1 MRKRIVRKLLVIVI
15 ISTITTAFDFAPVF
29 AEPTLFPSCP
39 PPRQHNGE
47 TIWETGTVK
56 EVIDGDT
63 AIVATCRGDLII
75 RFIGVQ
81 APESLKL
88 EPYAFA
94 QCGSDQATAL
104 IKNLI
109 PIGTEVELR
118 SMQEDSFNK
127 YTIPFRAYRSIYT
140 KDMQGNFTV
149 DIQRTLVDAGLAMW
163 FPNAYESFHNK
174 EYLVAIEIAIS
185 KKVGLWSKKLCPGE
199 STEEDNLEIWIN
211 TDSKLPG
218 ENPFGEYV
226 QIYNNSKSEV
236 DLSDWI
242 LRDTSLALHDPKYWL
257 PKATILPSHEVL
269 TVYLGAVPPGYQLGK
284 NEISLGLTRAIL
296 HNPSNQTD
304 TATVFNGDGVYL
316 LSPITKAGGGNMR
329 AWSHDP
335 CLKSDCSIP
344 SWVVRPQTL
353 DQILIA
359 GTSLHSEVSSLFV
372 KYAASPSLSNPGL
385 VLIDP
390 KTNEVLY
397 GNLEKSPRTPASVL
411 KLVSTFSAL
420 HFLGP
425 DTTMQT
431 AIYST
436 KTKNRYVLIGE
447 LDPWLSSNV
456 NLSRENEQPFLPILI
471 TEANVKKS
479 RSITIEYFGLYE
491 TDLKNLAKYLRTQRI
506 TLKYKK
512 ISKEVAQNQVIDEIS
527 HFNSAPVAKMV
538 EFALLWSDNILADRL
553 GKAAARSLGEST
565 KGPGL
570 QRTFTAALNTLGINT
585 EGLQIE
591 DGSGL
596 SHENRISAIT
606 LAQLL
611 IKTRGIARY
620 SALYD
625 GLPIA
630 GKTGTLKKRFIETAP
645 NAVGLARAKTGWL
658 SETVSLAGYVT
669 SGDREYV
676 FVMIA
681 DRITPTLTSRE
692 KVRKIMDKMIGTLIK
707 ESATVGL
714 DDPYNN
720 ANTSDQDDAT

>member
-1 MRKRIVRKLLVIVI
+1 MRKKIVRKLLAIVI
-15 ISTITTAFDFAPVF
+15 ISAIATAFDFVPVS
-29 AEPTLFPSCP
+29 AEPVSFPSCP
-39 PPRQHNGE
+39 QPRQNNGE
-47 TIWETGTVK
+47 VTWETGTVK
-56 EVIDGDT
+56 EVVDGDT
-63 AIVATCRGDLII
+63 AIVATCKGDLII

-88 EPYAFA
+88 QPYTSA
-94 QCGSDQATAL
+94 QCGSDQARAL

-109 PIGTEVELR
+109 PIGAEVELR
-118 SMQEDSFNK
+118 SMYEDSSNK
-127 YTIPFRAYRSIYT
+127 YEIHPRTYRSIYA
-140 KDMQGNFTV
+140 KDMQGNFTI
-149 DIQRTLVDAGLAMW
+149 DIQRTLIDAGLGMW
-163 FPNAYESFHNK
+163 FPSAYESFHNK
-174 EYLVAIEIAIS
+174 AYLAAIEIAIS
-185 KKVGLWSKKLCPGE
+185 KKVGLWSKKLCRRE
-199 STEEDNLEIWIN
+199 STAEDNLEIWVN
-211 TDSKLPG
+211 SDSKLPG

-242 LRDTSLALHDPKYWL
+242 LRDTSLVLYDPKYWL
-257 PKATILPSHEVL
+257 PKVTILPSHEVL
-269 TVYLGAVPPGYQLGK
+269 TVYLGVVPRGYQLGK
-284 NEISLGLTRAIL
+284 NEISLGLTRAVL
-296 HNPSNQTD
+296 RNPSNPTD
-304 TATVFNGDGVYL
+304 TATVFDGDAVYL
-316 LSPITKAGGGNMR
+316 LSPIIRAGGGNMR

-359 GTSLHSEVSSLFV
+359 GTSLHAEVSSLFA

-390 KTNEVLY
+390 KTNGVLY
-397 GNLEKSPRTPASVL
+397 GNLENSPRTPASLL

-425 DTTMQT
+425 DTKMQT

-436 KTKNRYVLIGE
+436 KTKNRYVLMGE

-456 NLSRENEQPFLPILI
+456 NLSKKNEQPFLPTLI
-471 TEANVKKS
+471 TKANVKKS
-479 RSITIEYFGLYE
+479 RSITIEYAGLYK
-491 TDLKNLAKYLRTQRI
+491 TDLKNLAKYLRTKRI
-506 TLKYKK
+506 TLKYKE
-512 ISKEVAQNQVIDEIS
+512 ISKEVAQNKVSKEIS
-527 HFNSAPVAKMV
+527 HLNSAPVAKMV
-538 EFALLWSDNILADRL
+538 EFALLWSDNRLADRL

-570 QRTFTAALNTLGINT
+570 QKTFTAALNTLDINT

-620 SALYD
+620 NALYE

-630 GKTGTLKKRFIETAP
+630 GKTGTLEKRFIEIAP
-645 NAVGLARAKTGWL
+645 NAVGLVRAKTGWL
-658 SETVSLAGYVT
+658 SGTVSLAGYVI

-676 FVMIA
+676 FVAIA
-681 DRITPTLTSRE
+681 DRIRPTLTSRK
-692 KVRKIMDKMIGTLIK
+692 KVREIMDKMIGTLAK
-707 ESATVGL
+707 PKSL
-714 DDPYNN
+714 
-720 ANTSDQDDAT
+720 

>member
-1 MRKRIVRKLLVIVI
+1 MRKKIVRKLLAVVM
-15 ISTITTAFDFAPVF
+15 ISAIATAFDFAPVS
-29 AEPTLFPSCP
+29 AEPVSFPSCP
-39 PPRQHNGE
+39 QPRQNNGE
-47 TIWETGTVK
+47 VTWETGTVK
-56 EVIDGDT
+56 EVVDGDT
-63 AIVATCRGDLII
+63 AIVATCKGDLII

-88 EPYAFA
+88 QPYTSA
-94 QCGSDQATAL
+94 QCGSDQARAL

-109 PIGTEVELR
+109 PIGAEVELR
-118 SMQEDSFNK
+118 SMYEDSSNK
-127 YTIPFRAYRSIYT
+127 YEIHPRTYRSIYA
-140 KDMQGNFTV
+140 KDMQGNFTI
-149 DIQRTLVDAGLAMW
+149 DIQRTLIDAGLGMW
-163 FPNAYESFHNK
+163 FPSAYESFHNK
-174 EYLVAIEIAIS
+174 EYLAAIEIAIS
-185 KKVGLWSKKLCPGE
+185 KKVGLWSKKLCRRE
-199 STEEDNLEIWIN
+199 STAEDNLEIWVN
-211 TDSKLPG
+211 SDSKLPG

-226 QIYNNSKSEV
+226 QIYNNSNSEV

-242 LRDTSLALHDPKYWL
+242 LRDTSLALYAPKYWL
-257 PKATILPSHEVL
+257 PKKTILPSHEVL
-269 TVYLGAVPPGYQLGK
+269 TVYLGAVPRGYQLGK
-284 NEISLGLTRAIL
+284 NEISLGLTRAVL
-296 HNPSNQTD
+296 RNPSNQTD
-304 TATVFNGDGVYL
+304 TATVFDGDAVYL
-316 LSPITKAGGGNMR
+316 LSPIIRAGGGNMR

-359 GTSLHSEVSSLFV
+359 GTSLHVEVSSLFA

-390 KTNEVLY
+390 KTNGILY
-397 GNLEKSPRTPASVL
+397 GNLENSPRTPASLL

-425 DTTMQT
+425 DTKMQT

-436 KTKNRYVLIGE
+436 KTKNRYVLMGE

-456 NLSRENEQPFLPILI
+456 NLSKKNEQPFLPTLI
-471 TEANVKKS
+471 TKANVKKS
-479 RSITIEYFGLYE
+479 RSITIEYSGLYK
-491 TDLKNLAKYLRTQRI
+491 TDLKNLAKYLRTKRI
-506 TLKYKK
+506 TLKYKE
-512 ISKEVAQNQVIDEIS
+512 ISKEVAQNKVSKEIS
-527 HFNSAPVAKMV
+527 HLNSAPVARMV
-538 EFALLWSDNILADRL
+538 EFALLWSDNKLADRL

-570 QRTFTAALNTLGINT
+570 QKTFTAALNTLDINT

-620 SALYD
+620 NALYE

-630 GKTGTLKKRFIETAP
+630 GKTGTLEKRFIETAP
-645 NAVGLARAKTGWL
+645 DAVGLVRAKTGWI
-658 SETVSLAGYVT
+658 SGTVSLAGYVT

-676 FVMIA
+676 FVAIA
-681 DRITPTLTSRE
+681 DRITPTLTSRK
-692 KVRKIMDKMIGTLIK
+692 KVREIMDKMIGTLAK
-707 ESATVGL
+707 PKSL
-714 DDPYNN
+714 
-720 ANTSDQDDAT
+720 

>member
-1 MRKRIVRKLLVIVI
+1 MRKRIVRKLLVILI
-15 ISTITTAFDFAPVF
+15 ISAITTAFNFVPAS
-29 AEPTLFPSCP
+29 AESDLLPSCP
-39 PPRQHNGE
+39 PPLQHNGE

-56 EVIDGDT
+56 EVVDGDT
-63 AIVATCRGDLII
+63 AIVATCKGDLII

-81 APESLKL
+81 APESFKSK
-88 EPYAFA
+88 PYTYP
-94 QCGSDQATAL
+94 QCGSRQATAL

-109 PIGTEVELR
+109 PIGAEVELR
-118 SMQEDSFNK
+118 SMHEGSSNK
-127 YTIPFRAYRSIYT
+127 YGILPRSYRSIYA
-140 KDMQGNFTV
+140 KDMQGNFTI
-149 DIQRTLVDAGLAMW
+149 DIQRALVDAGLAMW
-163 FPNAYESFHNK
+163 FPNAYESFRNK
-174 EYLVAIEIAIS
+174 EYLEAIEVAIS
-185 KKVGLWSKKLCPGE
+185 KKVGLWSKKLCRRE
-199 STEEDNLEIWIN
+199 NTEEDNLEIWVN

-236 DLSDWI
+236 DLSDWV
-242 LRDTSLALHDPKYWL
+242 LRDTSLALYDRKYWL
-257 PKATILPSHEVL
+257 PKVTILPSYEVL

-316 LSPITKAGGGNMR
+316 LSPIIIAGGGNMR

-359 GTSLHSEVSSLFV
+359 GTSLRSEVSSLFAR
-372 KYAASPSLSNPGL
+372 YAASPSLANPGL
-385 VLIDP
+385 VLMDP
-390 KTNEVLY
+390 KTSEVLY

-420 HFLGP
+420 HFLEP
-425 DTTMQT
+425 DTKMQT

-436 KTKNRYVLIGE
+436 KTKNKYVLMGE

-456 NLSRENEQPFLPILI
+456 NLSKKNGQPFLPTLI

-491 TDLKNLAKYLRTQRI
+491 TDLKNLVKYLRTQRI

-512 ISKEVAQNQVIDEIS
+512 ISKEVAQNQVSEEIS
-527 HFNSAPVAKMV
+527 HLNSAPVAKMV
-538 EFALLWSDNILADRL
+538 EFALLWSDNTLANRL

-570 QRTFTAALNTLGINT
+570 QRTFTAALNTLDINT
-585 EGLQIE
+585 EELQIE

-645 NAVGLARAKTGWL
+645 NAVGLARAKTGFL
-658 SETVSLAGYVT
+658 SGTVSLAGYVT
-669 SGDREYV
+669 SGDQEYV
-676 FVMIA
+676 LVVIA
-681 DRITPTLTSRE
+681 DRITPTLTSRKKARE
-692 KVRKIMDKMIGTLIK
+692 IMDKMIGTLTK
-707 ESATVGL
+707 VGPAVGL
-714 DDPYNN
+714 ADPYDN
-720 ANTSDQDDAT
+720 ANASDQDGAA

>member
-1 MRKRIVRKLLVIVI
+1 MRKRIVRKLLAIVI
-15 ISTITTAFDFAPVF
+15 ISAIATAFDFVPVS
-29 AEPTLFPSCP
+29 AEPARFPSCP
-39 PPRQHNGE
+39 HPRQHNGE
-47 TIWETGTVK
+47 VTWETGTVK
-56 EVIDGDT
+56 EVVDGDT
-63 AIVATCRGDLII
+63 AIVATCKGDLII

-88 EPYAFA
+88 DPYTPA

-104 IKNLI
+104 VKKLI
-109 PIGTEVELR
+109 PVGAEVALR
-118 SMQEDSFNK
+118 SMYEDSSNK
-127 YTIPFRAYRSIYT
+127 YEIRPRTYRSIYA
-140 KDMQGNFTV
+140 KDMQGNFTI
-149 DIQRTLVDAGLAMW
+149 DIQRTLVDAGFGMW
-163 FPNAYESFHNK
+163 FPSAYESFHNK
-174 EYLVAIEIAIS
+174 EYLAAIEIAIS
-185 KKVGLWSKKLCPGE
+185 KKVGLWSKKLCRRE
-199 STEEDNLEIWIN
+199 STEEDNLEIWVN

-242 LRDTSLALHDPKYWL
+242 LRDTSLALYDPKYWL
-257 PKATILPSHEVL
+257 PKVTILPSQEVL
-269 TVYLGAVPPGYQLGK
+269 TVYLGAVPPGYQLDK
-284 NEISLGLTRAIL
+284 NEISLGLTRAVL
-296 HNPSNQTD
+296 RNPSNQTD
-304 TATVFNGDGVYL
+304 TATVFDGDAVYL
-316 LSPITKAGGGNMR
+316 LSPIIKAGGGNMR

-344 SWVVRPQTL
+344 SWVVRPQIL

-372 KYAASPSLSNPGL
+372 KYAASLSLSNPGL

-390 KTNEVLY
+390 KTNGVLY
-397 GNLEKSPRTPASVL
+397 GNLEKSPRTPASLL

-425 DTTMQT
+425 DTKMQT

-436 KTKNRYVLIGE
+436 KTKNKYVLMGE

-456 NLSRENEQPFLPILI
+456 NLSKKNEQPFLPTLI
-471 TEANVKKS
+471 RKANVKKS
-479 RSITIEYFGLYE
+479 RSITIEYFGLYK
-491 TDLKNLAKYLRTQRI
+491 TDLKNLAKYLRTKRI

-512 ISKEVAQNQVIDEIS
+512 ISEEVAQNKASKEIS
-527 HFNSAPVAKMV
+527 HLNSAPVAKMV
-538 EFALLWSDNILADRL
+538 EFALLWSDNKLSDRL

-570 QRTFTAALNTLGINT
+570 QKTFIAALNTLDINT
-585 EGLQIE
+585 DGLQIE

-596 SHENRISAIT
+596 SHKNRISAIT

-620 SALYD
+620 NALYD

-630 GKTGTLKKRFIETAP
+630 GKTGTLEKRFIETAP
-645 NAVGLARAKTGWL
+645 DAVGLVRAKTGWL
-658 SETVSLAGYVT
+658 SGTVSLAGYIT

-676 FVMIA
+676 LVAIA
-681 DRITPTLTSRE
+681 DRITPTSTSRK
-692 KVRKIMDKMIGTLIK
+692 KVRKIMDKMFGTLAK
-707 ESATVGL
+707 PKSL
-714 DDPYNN
+714 
-720 ANTSDQDDAT
+720 

>member
-1 MRKRIVRKLLVIVI
+1 M
-15 ISTITTAFDFAPVF
+15 ITTAFDFAPVS
-29 AEPTLFPSCP
+29 AEPALSPPCP
-39 PPRQHNGE
+39 QPRQQNGE

-56 EVIDGDT
+56 KVVDGDT
-63 AIVATCRGDLII
+63 AIVATCKGDLII

-81 APESLKL
+81 APESFKA
-88 EPYAFA
+88 EPYIPA
-94 QCGSDQATAL
+94 QCGSYQATAL

-109 PIGTEVELR
+109 PIGAEVELR
-118 SMQEDSFNK
+118 SMHEGSFNK
-127 YTIPFRAYRSIYT
+127 YEMPLRSYRSIYT
-140 KDMQGNFTV
+140 KDMQGNFTI

-163 FPNAYESFHNK
+163 FPSAYESFHNK
-174 EYLVAIEIAIS
+174 EYLEAIEIAIS
-185 KKVGLWSKKLCPGE
+185 KKVGLWSKKLCRRE

-211 TDSKLPG
+211 TDSKLSG

-226 QIYNNSKSEV
+226 QIYNNSKSNV

-242 LRDTSLALHDPKYWL
+242 LRDTSLALQDPKYWL
-257 PKATILPSHEVL
+257 PKATILLSHEVL
-269 TVYLGAVPPGYQLGK
+269 TVYLGAVPPGYQLGR
-284 NEISLGLTRAIL
+284 NEISLGLKRAIL

-316 LSPITKAGGGNMR
+316 LSPISRAGGGNMR

-344 SWVVRPQTL
+344 LWVVRPQTL

-359 GTSLHSEVSSLFV
+359 GTPLRSEVSSLFA

-390 KTNEVLY
+390 KTDEVLY
-397 GNLEKSPRTPASVL
+397 GNLEKSPRTPASLL

-425 DTTMQT
+425 DTEMQT

-436 KTKNRYVLIGE
+436 KTKNKYVLIGE

-456 NLSRENEQPFLPILI
+456 NLSKKNEQPFLPTLI
-471 TEANVKKS
+471 TKANIKKS
-479 RSITIEYFGLYE
+479 RFIAIEYFGLYE
-491 TDLKNLAKYLRTQRI
+491 TDLKNLAKYLRTKRI

-512 ISKEVAQNQVIDEIS
+512 ISKEVAQNQVSKEIS
-527 HFNSAPVAKMV
+527 HLNSASVAKMV
-538 EFALLWSDNILADRL
+538 EFALLWSENTLANRL

-570 QRTFTAALNTLGINT
+570 QKTFTAALNTLDINID
-585 EGLQIE
+585 GLQIE

-645 NAVGLARAKTGWL
+645 NAVGLVRAKTGWL
-658 SETVSLAGYVT
+658 SGTVSLAGYVT

-676 FVMIA
+676 LVVIA
-681 DRITPTLTSRE
+681 DRITPTLTSRK
-692 KVRKIMDKMIGTLIK
+692 KVRAIMDKMIGTLMK
-707 ESATVGL
+707 EGAALGL
-714 DDPYNN
+714 ADSNEG
-720 ANTSDQDDAT
+720 QF

>member
-1 MRKRIVRKLLVIVI
+1 MRKRIVRKLLAIVI
-15 ISTITTAFDFAPVF
+15 ISAIATAFDFVPVS
-29 AEPTLFPSCP
+29 AEPARFPSCP
-39 PPRQHNGE
+39 HPRQHNGE
-47 TIWETGTVK
+47 VTWETGTVK
-56 EVIDGDT
+56 EVVDGDT
-63 AIVATCRGDLII
+63 AIVATCKGDLII

-88 EPYAFA
+88 DPYTPA

-104 IKNLI
+104 IKKLI
-109 PIGTEVELR
+109 PVGAEVELR
-118 SMQEDSFNK
+118 SMYEDSSNK
-127 YTIPFRAYRSIYT
+127 YEIHPRTYRSIYA
-140 KDMQGNFTV
+140 KDMQGNFTI
-149 DIQRTLVDAGLAMW
+149 DIQLTLVDAGLGMW
-163 FPNAYESFHNK
+163 FPSAYESFHNK
-174 EYLVAIEIAIS
+174 EYLAAIEIAIS
-185 KKVGLWSKKLCPGE
+185 KKVGLWSKKLCRRE
-199 STEEDNLEIWIN
+199 STEEDNLEIWVN

-236 DLSDWI
+236 NLSDWI
-242 LRDTSLALHDPKYWL
+242 LRDTSLALYDPKYWL
-257 PKATILPSHEVL
+257 PKVTILPSQEVL
-269 TVYLGAVPPGYQLGK
+269 TVYLGAVPQGYQLDK
-284 NEISLGLTRAIL
+284 NEISLGLTRAVL
-296 HNPSNQTD
+296 RNPSNQTD
-304 TATVFNGDGVYL
+304 TATVFDGDGVYL
-316 LSPITKAGGGNMR
+316 LSPIIKAGGGNMR

-397 GNLEKSPRTPASVL
+397 GNLENSPRTPASLL

-425 DTTMQT
+425 DTKMQT

-436 KTKNRYVLIGE
+436 ETKNRYVLMGE

-456 NLSRENEQPFLPILI
+456 NLAEKNNQPFLPTLI
-471 TEANVKKS
+471 TKANVKKS
-479 RSITIEYFGLYE
+479 RSITIEYSGLYE
-491 TDLKNLAKYLRTQRI
+491 TDLKNLAKYLRTKRI

-512 ISKEVAQNQVIDEIS
+512 ISKEVAQDQASEEIS
-527 HFNSAPVAKMV
+527 RLDSASVAKMV
-538 EFALLWSDNILADRL
+538 EFALLWSENILADRL
-553 GKAAARSLGEST
+553 GKAAARFLGEST

-570 QRTFTAALNTLGINT
+570 QKTFTAALNTLDINT

-611 IKTRGIARY
+611 IRTRGIARY
-620 SALYD
+620 NALYD

-630 GKTGTLKKRFIETAP
+630 GKTGTLEKRFIETAP
-645 NAVGLARAKTGWL
+645 DAVGLVRAKTGWL
-658 SETVSLAGYVT
+658 SGTVSLAGYVT

-676 FVMIA
+676 FVAIA
-681 DRITPTLTSRE
+681 DRITPTLTSRK
-692 KVRKIMDKMIGTLIK
+692 KVREMMDKMIGTLAK
-707 ESATVGL
+707 PKSL
-714 DDPYNN
+714 
-720 ANTSDQDDAT
+720 

>member
-1 MRKRIVRKLLVIVI
+1 MRKKIVRKLLAVVM
-15 ISTITTAFDFAPVF
+15 ISAIATAFDFAPVS
-29 AEPTLFPSCP
+29 AEPVSFPSCP
-39 PPRQHNGE
+39 HPRQNNGE
-47 TIWETGTVK
+47 VTWETGTVK
-56 EVIDGDT
+56 EVVDGDT
-63 AIVATCRGDLII
+63 AIVATCKGDLII

-88 EPYAFA
+88 EPYTSA
-94 QCGSDQATAL
+94 QCGSDQARAL

-109 PIGTEVELR
+109 PIGAEVELR
-118 SMQEDSFNK
+118 SMYEDSSNK
-127 YTIPFRAYRSIYT
+127 YEIHPRTYRSIYA
-140 KDMQGNFTV
+140 KDMQGNFTI
-149 DIQRTLVDAGLAMW
+149 DIQRTLIDAGLGMW
-163 FPNAYESFHNK
+163 FPSAYESFHNK
-174 EYLVAIEIAIS
+174 EYLAAIEIAIS
-185 KKVGLWSKKLCPGE
+185 KRVGLWSKKLCRRE
-199 STEEDNLEIWIN
+199 STAEDNLEIWVN
-211 TDSKLPG
+211 SDSKLPG
-218 ENPFGEYV
+218 ENPFGEYI
-226 QIYNNSKSEV
+226 QIYNNSNSKV

-242 LRDTSLALHDPKYWL
+242 LRDTSLALYDPKYWL
-257 PKATILPSHEVL
+257 PKVTILPSYEVL
-269 TVYLGAVPPGYQLGK
+269 TVYLGAVPRGYQLGK
-284 NEISLGLTRAIL
+284 NEISLGLTRAVL
-296 HNPSNQTD
+296 RNPSNPTD
-304 TATVFNGDGVYL
+304 TATVFDGDAVYL
-316 LSPITKAGGGNMR
+316 LSPIIRAGGGNMR

-359 GTSLHSEVSSLFV
+359 GTSLHAEVSSLFA

-390 KTNEVLY
+390 KTNGILY
-397 GNLEKSPRTPASVL
+397 GNLENSPRTPASLL

-425 DTTMQT
+425 DTKMQT

-436 KTKNRYVLIGE
+436 KTKNRYVLMGE

-456 NLSRENEQPFLPILI
+456 NLSKKNEQPFLPTLI
-471 TEANVKKS
+471 TKANVKKS
-479 RSITIEYFGLYE
+479 RSITIEYAGLYK
-491 TDLKNLAKYLRTQRI
+491 TDLKNLSKYLRTKRI
-506 TLKYKK
+506 TLKYKEV
-512 ISKEVAQNQVIDEIS
+512 SKEVAQNQVSKEIS
-527 HFNSAPVAKMV
+527 YLNSAPVAKMV
-538 EFALLWSDNILADRL
+538 EFALLWSDNRLADRL

-570 QRTFTAALNTLGINT
+570 QKTFTAALNTLDINT

-620 SALYD
+620 NALYE

-645 NAVGLARAKTGWL
+645 DAVGLTRAKTGWL
-658 SETVSLAGYVT
+658 SGTVSLAGYIT

-676 FVMIA
+676 LVAIA
-681 DRITPTLTSRE
+681 DRITPTLTSRK
-692 KVRKIMDKMIGTLIK
+692 KVREIMDKMIGTLAK
-707 ESATVGL
+707 PKSL
-714 DDPYNN
+714 
-720 ANTSDQDDAT
+720 